1 MKNLFLKTLVI
12 GLFLLVIPTRIWA
25 QEVQIRDYENGFLFN
40 VFTIEN
46 VEERVQLASALATSD
61 IWLCNPTDHPGE
73 LFIRPNNQNE
83 DIPVYA
89 EFDYLRTA
97 LKAEYKEASLL
108 PKEEFT
114 EIFNS
119 WACNISKD
127 YYRFLISD
135 LTDDR
140 ANQCMDAE
148 PFCTT
153 NVYNFP
159 ALNSGVSWVG
169 PNYGCLG
176 SSPTTKQSFW
186 YYMRI
191 GVAGNITIK
200 IEASFDVDFAL
211 WGPFGN
217 EIEPC
222 PTTAGQ
228 AGQLTANCS
237 DCPNNTTSPNF
248 YPSGN
253 LHDCSY
259 SGYSYEFAHIK
270 NGQVGQYFILLI
282 TNWAGGNGNITF
294 QKYSGDGETDCSIMP
309 PLVDNN
315 GPYCIGETIT
325 LTGNAQQGASYSWS
339 GPGGWTAN
347 GQTVTRPNCNLSM
360 SGEYTCT
367 IHVGNQSSSATTQV
381 QVYARPT
388 ANFTATT
395 VCKGNPTQFTST
407 STTNPTGQTITS
419 YLWDFG
425 DGQTSTQQNPSHTFS
440 TAGNKT
446 VSLTVGIGNG
456 ACTSTKTQSVTVSPQ
471 PVANAGTDQTIIYG
485 ASAPLSGSGGTGS
498 FNYHWE
504 PADKVVNPN
513 AQNTQTK
520 PLTAQQTFT
529 LTVSSPQGNCTDS
542 DQMIVHIE
550 GSNMTMAPSASPT
563 AICEGS
569 SSQLDA
575 HAGGG
580 TGNFTYSWT
589 PTTGLSNPRI
599 ANPIASPTST
609 TTYTCTASDGMTT
622 LSGTATVTVN
632 HPEFE
637 EETHYICPGD
647 VYNFHGT
654 DYSDVGDYPYQTTT
668 AQGCDKTITLHL
680 RHYPSYSD
688 AHTTYA
694 NICAGESY
702 TFHGHDYSTSGRH
715 PEHLQTIHGCDSTVW
730 LNLTVYPDNGITPD
744 SVTVCPEQLPYY
756 FYGVPYDHEVEVTH
770 TDHDIHGCDSLV
782 KLVLSIN
789 DYATHSETQ
798 YIAFDNNPS
807 YTWPVNGQTL
817 TEEGTYIDTLPSQYC
832 ECIYTLH
839 LHFLEAPEPQI
850 YYDTACDSHTWWISG
865 THYDFELPDGSISH
879 SLVKQHFDD
888 LAPYHYEDGR
898 PCEQEHR
905 LYLQMYKT
913 SDHEADTIVENACNS
928 FTWYFGHNG
937 EHETYYENGPH
948 TKSIKSKN
956 SLMHCDSIVTLTIQN
971 MIYTPQPEIV
981 CADNGI
987 EWPHHPITATEFN
1000 VNKYTYSVV
1009 DPHGTDSWINS
1020 QCQWKISKEE
1030 WPIKPSEDN
1039 LSCDVYAMDWVQD
1052 TIWLTFIAVNPC
1064 SPDGVDSTRYYLKP
1078 SFYGVQDQE
1087 SYPAAVNI
1095 APNPN
1100 SGQMQLRFENLE
1112 GKLSIKVY
1120 SITGLLQDSFEITTS
1135 QTGETYDYSMK
1146 RLVNG
1151 VYFFV
1156 ITDGKRSVT
1165 KKVVIIN

>member
-12 GLFLLVIPTRIWA
+12 GLFLLAMPMAFYGQDKNIKIS
-25 QEVQIRDYENGFLFN
+25 EINISSLS
-40 VFTIEN
+40 TIEERTFMIHSIQDHGYHCLKN
-46 VEERVQLASALATSD
+46 QDKPNTIDVYVPNNSSLEFEDFDSFLEELYNECVDFSYLDKSER
-61 IWLCNPTDHPGE
+61 GE
-73 LFIRPNNQNE
+73 LYVQWRQEIDDEVNFALFESFTKGVTTENATCE
-83 DIPVYA
+83 
-89 EFDYLRTA
+89 TA
-97 LKAEYKEASLL
+97 L
-108 PKEEFT
+108 
-114 EIFNS
+114 
-119 WACNISKD
+119 
-127 YYRFLISD
+127 
-135 LTDDR
+135 
-140 ANQCMDAE
+140 
-148 PFCTT
+148 PFCTDNGAYT
-153 NVYNFP
+153 FP
-159 ALNSGVSWVG
+159 AGVNSGSPCG
-169 PNYGCLG
+169 STQANCSAPYYCPGHTHEG
-176 SSPTTKQSFW
+176 SSTSCLYTSPNPAF
-186 YYMRI
+186 YYLRI
-191 GVAGNITIK
+191 ATAGNLNIK
-200 IEASFDVDFAL
+200 IYSEPRKDIDFDC
-211 WGPFGN
+211 WGPFN
-217 EIEPC
+217 DIENAC
-222 PTTAGQ
+222 N
-228 AGQLTANCS
+228 QLSC
-237 DCPNNTTSPNF
+237 NNII
-248 YPSGN
+248 
-253 LHDCSY
+253 DCSY
-259 SGYSYEFAHIK
+259 EGGTDDEHCHINNAQPGK
-270 NGQVGQYFILLI
+270 YYILLL
-282 TNWAGGNGNITF
+282 TNYSNAACDIHFENIG
-294 QKYSGDGETDCSIMP
+294 SGTTDCGIMP
-309 PLVDNN
+309 PLVNN
-315 GPYCIGETIT
+315 DGPYCVGETIT
-325 LTGNAQQGASYSWS
+325 LNGNAQQGATYSWS
-339 GPGGWTAN
+339 GPGGWTAT
-347 GQTVTRPNCNLSM
+347 GRTVTRPNCTLAM
-360 SGEYTCT
+360 AGEYTCT
-367 IHVGNQSSSATTQV
+367 IHVGNQTNSAATQV
-381 QVYARPT
+381 QVFARPT

-425 DGQTSTQQNPSHTFS
+425 DGQTSTQQNPSHTYS

-456 ACTSTKTQSVTVSPQ
+456 ACTSTKTQSVTVAAQ

-485 ASAPLSGSGGTGS
+485 ATAPLSGSGGAGS

-529 LTVSSPQGNCTDS
+529 LTVTSPQGGCTDS
-542 DQMIVHIE
+542 DQVTIHIE
-550 GSNMTMAPSASPT
+550 GSAMTMSPTANPT
-563 AICEGS
+563 AICEGN
-569 SSQLDA
+569 SSQLEA

-580 TGNFTYSWT
+580 ASNITYSWT
-589 PTTGLSNPRI
+589 PATGLNNAHI
-599 ANPIASPTST
+599 ANPIASPTTT
-609 TTYTCTASDGMTT
+609 TTYTCTASDGFTT
-622 LSGTATVTVN
+622 LTESVTVTVS
-632 HPEFE
+632 HPENTQ
-637 EETHYICPGD
+637 ETVYICPGD
-647 VYNFHGT
+647 TYYWHGQPYT
-654 DYSDVGDYPYQTTT
+654 DINDYSFDTVT
-668 AQGCDKTITLHL
+668 AQGCEKTITLRL
-680 RHYPSYSD
+680 RHYPSYD
-688 AHTTYA
+688 NAHTTTAY
-694 NICAGESY
+694 ICPGEHY
-702 TFHGHDYSTSGRH
+702 TFHGHDYYNWGQY

-730 LNLTVYPDNGITPD
+730 LNLIVYPDNGVTPD

-865 THYDFELPDGSISH
+865 THYDFEIPQGAISH
-879 SLVKQHFDD
+879 SFVQSHFDD

-898 PCEQEHR
+898 PCKQEHR

-937 EHETYYENGPH
+937 EHETYYENGSH

-1000 VNKYTYSVV
+1000 VNKYTYSVE
-1009 DPHGTDSWINS
+1009 DPNGTDSWFNS
-1020 QCQWKISKEE
+1020 QCQWKISKEG

-1078 SFYGVQDQE
+1078 SFYGVQEQE

-1120 SITGLLQDSFEITTS
+1120 SITGLLQDSFEITTI